1 MPRMNIKR
9 TCKNRFLRCPTSE
22 NHFVGLAPRRG
33 ESQMSKIGVGH
44 ATFGYGRSR
53 NTCGPL
59 TKISGELVWTM
70 DRSPTEYG
78 GPGRVAHTL
87 ASAPNAVRNA
97 THY

>member
-1 MPRMNIKR
+1 
-9 TCKNRFLRCPTSE
+9 
-22 NHFVGLAPRRG
+22 
-33 ESQMSKIGVGH
+33 MSKIGVGH

-53 NTCGPL
+53 NNVSTL

-87 ASAPNAVRNA
+87 ARASNMSNFA
-97 THY
+97 TDTQTPSQPQILLRLQLATLRKSS

>member
-1 MPRMNIKR
+1 
-9 TCKNRFLRCPTSE
+9 
-22 NHFVGLAPRRG
+22 
-33 ESQMSKIGVGH
+33 MSKIGVGH

-78 GPGRVAHTL
+78 VPGTGAPTL
-87 ASAPNAVRNA
+87 TTTSNMSNFVTDRQTTPQPQILLRLQPA
-97 THY
+97 TLRKSS

>member
-1 MPRMNIKR
+1 
-9 TCKNRFLRCPTSE
+9 
-22 NHFVGLAPRRG
+22 
-33 ESQMSKIGVGH
+33 MSKIGVGH

-78 GPGRVAHTL
+78 GPGRVRATL
-87 ASAPNAVRNA
+87 ARASNMSNFA
-97 THY
+97 TDTQTT